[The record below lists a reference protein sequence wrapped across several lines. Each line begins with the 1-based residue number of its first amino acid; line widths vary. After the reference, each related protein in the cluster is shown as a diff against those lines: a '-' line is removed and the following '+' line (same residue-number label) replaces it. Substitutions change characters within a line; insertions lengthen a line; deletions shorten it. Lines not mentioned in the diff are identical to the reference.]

1 MADTQK
7 KGRTAEQL
15 ALRYLKKQGLTLL
28 KKNYHG
34 FQGQYLRGEIDLIMK
49 DSDYLVFIE
58 VRMRL
63 NKYFTKSLE
72 SINYQKQRRLI
83 HAAKQYLLDNEQ
95 FNDTACRFDAVG
107 IDHHQQIIWIKNA
120 FQV

>member
-49 DSDYLVFIE
+49 DTDY
-58 VRMRL
+58 
-63 NKYFTKSLE
+63 
-72 SINYQKQRRLI
+72 SINTSPKALNPLI
-83 HAAKQYLLDNEQ
+83 
-95 FNDTACRFDAVG
+95 T
-107 IDHHQQIIWIKNA
+107 KNN
-120 FQV
+120 VD